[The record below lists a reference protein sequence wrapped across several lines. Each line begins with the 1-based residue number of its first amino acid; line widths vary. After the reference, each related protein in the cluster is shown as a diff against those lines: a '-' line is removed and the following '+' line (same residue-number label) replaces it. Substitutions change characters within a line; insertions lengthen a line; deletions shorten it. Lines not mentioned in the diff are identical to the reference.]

1 MTKIVIAGASGF
13 VGKALINHLLETTEH
28 EIIALSRSERASK
41 NPRIE
46 WRQCD
51 LFSLLDIENAVEDCD
66 YAYYLVHSMIPSARL
81 TQGRFE
87 DFDLLLA
94 DNFARACQQKS
105 IKQIVYLGGV
115 LPDKD
120 DMSIHIKSRLE
131 VEEVLKSSGIPT
143 TSLRAGLIIG
153 SGGSSFTMMK
163 RLVEKLPIMVCPNW
177 TQSVSS
183 PINLNDITKSLSYVL
198 NNQSAFNQVYDLSC
212 GKNYSYQDLMRILS
226 KKMGLERKFISVN
239 LFTPK
244 LSRLWVTLV
253 TGAPK
258 NLVAPLVESLKSSMK
273 PDASRTL
280 KIPGYEFQ
288 DYPETLD
295 CILNQK
301 EEKQAPHAYKFTG
314 NIKEESLVRSLQR
327 FTLENK
333 NIQSAREIAS
343 RYFGWLPHFM
353 FPFIRIIQID
363 ERIDFRTLNFKHP
376 LLSLRYSDKRSSLD
390 RQLFYICG
398 GMLADQ
404 NEINKRGRLE
414 FRRTLNRHH
423 VICAIHDFKPRL
435 PWYIYKF
442 TQAIVHLFVM
452 KRFRD
457 YLRK

>member
-1 MTKIVIAGASGF
+1 MTKVVIAGASGF
-13 VGKALINHLLETTEH
+13 VGRALINHLLETTEH
-28 EIIALSRSERASK
+28 HIVALSRSQRNSD
-41 NPRIE
+41 NPRVE

-51 LFSLLDIENAVEDCD
+51 LFSLLEVEKALKGCD
-66 YAYYLVHSMIPSARL
+66 LAYYLVHSMIPSARL

-94 DNFARACQQKS
+94 DNFARACQHES
-105 IKQIVYLGGV
+105 VKQIVYLGGV

-120 DMSIHIKSRLE
+120 DMSIHIQSRLE
-131 VEEVLKSSGIPT
+131 VEEVLKSSGVPT

-153 SGGSSFTMMK
+153 PGGSSFTMMK

-183 PINLNDITKSLSYVL
+183 PINLKDITKSLIYVL
-198 NNQSAFNQVYDLSC
+198 NNSSTFNQVYDLSC
-212 GKNYSYQDLMRILS
+212 GENYSYQNLMRILS
-226 KKMGLERKFISVN
+226 QKMGLKRKFISVN

-273 PDASRTL
+273 PNPSRIL
-280 KIPGYEFQ
+280 KIPNYKFQ

-295 CILNQK
+295 CILSQQ
-301 EEKQAPHAYKFTG
+301 EDGDSPHAYKFTG

-327 FTLENK
+327 FTLQNK

-363 ERIDFRTLNFKHP
+363 ERIDFRTLNFRDP
-376 LLSLRYSDKRSSLD
+376 LLSLRYSHERSSLD

-398 GMLADQ
+398 GMLADK
-404 NEINKRGRLE
+404 NEINKKGRLE

-452 KRFRD
+452 KSFRD